1 MSQVKE
7 LAEEDECKMDMT
19 AMIDIVFNLVI
30 FFMLVTDINQK
41 DLAALTLPLAHM
53 SQDDDGKDGDDR
65 LIVNISQEGVILI
78 KDQTKSLDALATFL
92 EAAKRGYDA
101 RQALLG
107 KEGSEEKAG
116 QKVSKLF
123 VLLRAD
129 KDTPWQHIQYIM
141 TIMAEAKIYK
151 LQFGTKK
158 YLDGFYVNPDGS
170 FKVPSEKQ
178 LGGKTKDEVLATTKG

>member
-1 MSQVKE
+1 MSKAKE
-7 LAEEDECKMDMT
+7 LAQEDEGKMDMT
-19 AMIDIVFNLVI
+19 PMIDIVFNLVI

-41 DLAALTLPLAHM
+41 DLAELTLPLAHM
-53 SQDDDGKDGDDR
+53 SQDDDGKDPDDR
-65 LIVNISQEGVILI
+65 LIVNISKDGVILV
-78 KDQTKSLDALATFL
+78 KNEKKSLDALATFL
-92 EAAKRGYDA
+92 ESAKRSYDT

-141 TIMAEAKIYK
+141 TIMSEAKIYK

-158 YLDGFYVNPDGS
+158 YLDGFYQNPDGS
-170 FKVPSEKQ
+170 FRVPSEKQ
-178 LGGKTKDEVLATTKG
+178 LGGKTKDEVLATKG